1 MSFDRLI
8 PCRNKTEARAYQDK
22 EFSDVSGVTSRYDV
36 DDLSVCADKD
46 ESESNQSLEVKTEV
60 KVDMGLW

>member
-1 MSFDRLI
+1 MSSDCLS

-36 DDLSVCADKD
+36 DDLTVCADKD